1 MTTLA
6 QLGGLAGL
14 AALLTAIGGVIVQLR
29 GLRRVRQD
37 TIQLQPDHGSSVA
50 DRVHAMD
57 EKLDLVIQGQ
67 KQTADSADQV
77 HELISSR
84 LRMHD
89 IELRDIKKRLGY

>member
-37 TIQLQPDHGSSVA
+37 TIQLQPDHGTSVA
-50 DRVHAMD
+50 DAIARIEAGVIETRRLIGHEIGEVRDQQHA
-57 EKLDLVIQGQ
+57 DLIDVR
-67 KQTADSADQV
+67 A
-77 HELISSR
+77 R
-84 LRMHD
+84 LRAL
-89 IELRDIKKRLGY
+89 ENNRE